1 MFGVRKVQGT
11 KESAA
16 RRLLQPKR
24 ALTAALIAPALGLA
38 LMTPSVAFAAETA
51 GLTTQRM
58 DPGVLTLDDGS
69 VAGSY
74 DGLDAGTT
82 STVSAGTEEGT
93 QGNTQGNAT
102 YSGGSD
108 AYAEAV
114 VGSGTNVTVGKL
126 TSSGAYVITNTVS
139 LSNNSID
146 SIVSSNENEENVY
159 ADIQTSDQLAE
170 NKFAGDSTHQNKKK
184 NLDGMGSTTFSSNG
198 STDIKIDGTENTKT
212 SIITPENMGDGLTG
226 IVTPFSREPLRLINN
241 SNNDLV
247 GLDQNEISVQSADTI
262 LTAESQGADI
272 HFNASEGGTVAPG
285 HMYSKPTSASSI
297 YSEHFDDAKSGSS
310 KGATAFAD
318 EGYHFV
324 KWVYTDTQNEVSTS
338 DYYKPTRPG
347 TGWPEEFSVTA
358 VFERNTYTVILDA
371 NGGTAGAA
379 DVSDGPIK
387 ISVAAGTD
395 FKLPVNGGSVVN
407 YVNKGYG
414 LSGWDVVRNPGAA
427 GSTGSYFVADGQA
440 LDSKTEY
447 WLKTLGY
454 LNLDWTINPNPTVKL
469 FAQWTPGQATY
480 KYTSTEGG
488 TIEPNVATLTADGT
502 MSTETVDALT
512 GSHSNNSKSN
522 NPDGATAIANSY
534 YHFAKWIK
542 TAGDEAHDL
551 TDEAAACA
559 NLDGALIKS
568 VSYYADEAGTSAKY
582 HSISFQATF
591 APNTYRFAYV
601 ANEGAGTVADTEL
614 THAGSGAIAASGVA
628 RDGYKLTGWNTT
640 ANGIGRTFTLG
651 QTVDATLLDELMG
664 QGMLRDQDGSTVTL
678 YAQWEKVAT
687 PDPEPEPEP
696 EPEPDPEPE
705 PQPDEPDDNED
716 KGKGNNI
723 NDNGESANTDKPS
736 TPSEPSTPS
745 KPSIPSQPST
755 PSDAGKTTNGDINKV
770 PEPAA
775 YVAPKSISRVI
786 HSVVDD
792 VIADIKH
799 EETVD
804 DKADTEEAQ
813 TGALAST
820 TERDDSTPIV
830 IQDSTGATG
839 GQQGASGDLSQMSA
853 PDAVS
858 AVGQTVGT
866 IAAVGAIAGIVGIGA
881 SIAGTTIVGAAAIG
895 TASTAGLSSAADLA
909 ADLAANAAGAGADVI
924 VAGKKKKKKDEDD
937 DEPQQ

>member
-1 MFGVRKVQGT
+1 
-11 KESAA
+11 
-16 RRLLQPKR
+16 
-24 ALTAALIAPALGLA
+24 
-38 LMTPSVAFAAETA
+38 
-51 GLTTQRM
+51 
-58 DPGVLTLDDGS
+58 
-69 VAGSY
+69 
-74 DGLDAGTT
+74 
-82 STVSAGTEEGT
+82 
-93 QGNTQGNAT
+93 
-102 YSGGSD
+102 
-108 AYAEAV
+108 
-114 VGSGTNVTVGKL
+114 
-126 TSSGAYVITNTVS
+126 
-139 LSNNSID
+139 
-146 SIVSSNENEENVY
+146 
-159 ADIQTSDQLAE
+159 
-170 NKFAGDSTHQNKKK
+170 
-184 NLDGMGSTTFSSNG
+184 
-198 STDIKIDGTENTKT
+198 
-212 SIITPENMGDGLTG
+212 MGDGLTG
-226 IVTPFSREPLRLINN
+226 IVTPFSREPLRIINN
-241 SNNDLV
+241 VNNDLV
-247 GLDQNEISVQSADTI
+247 GLHQNETSVQSADTI

-297 YSEHFDDAKSGSS
+297 FSEHFDDAKSGSS

-324 KWVYTDTQNEVSTS
+324 KWVYTGTQNEVSTS
-338 DYYKPTRPG
+338 EYYKPTRPG
-347 TGWPEEFSVTA
+347 TGWPAEFNITA

-371 NGGTAGAA
+371 NGGAAGAA
-379 DVSDGPIK
+379 DASDGPIK
-387 ISVAAGTD
+387 VSVVAGTD

-427 GSTGSYFVADGQA
+427 GSTGSYFIADGQA

-447 WLKTLGY
+447 WLQTLGY
-454 LNLDWTINPNPTVKL
+454 LNLDWTTNANPTVKL

-480 KYTSTEGG
+480 KYTSSEGG
-488 TIEPNVATLTADGT
+488 TIEPNVETLTADDT

-522 NPDGATAIANSY
+522 NPDGATATADSY

-551 TDEAAACA
+551 TDEAAASA

-582 HSISFQATF
+582 HSMSFQATF
-591 APNTYRFAYV
+591 APNTYRFVYM

-614 THAGSGAIAASGVA
+614 THAGSSAIAASGVT

-651 QTVDATLLDELMG
+651 QAVDATLLDELMG

-696 EPEPDPEPE
+696 
-705 PQPDEPDDNED
+705 QPDEPDDNED
-716 KGKGNNI
+716 KGKGNNT
-723 NDNGESANTDKPS
+723 NDNGKSANTDKPS
-736 TPSEPSTPS
+736 TPS
-745 KPSIPSQPST
+745 QPST
-755 PSDAGKTTNGDINKV
+755 PPDAGKTTNGDINKV
-770 PEPAA
+770 PKPAA

-792 VIADIKH
+792 VIADIKK

-813 TGALAST
+813 PGTLAST

-830 IQDSTGATG
+830 IQDATGATG

-909 ADLAANAAGAGADVI
+909 ADLAANAAGAGADVT

-937 DEPQQ
+937 DESQQ